1 MAKHIPLYLINLALV
16 LLLSAPAA
24 ALRQNEAGDVFL
36 TKAEAEALELNFKAM
51 REELEA
57 ARREVMRL
65 QRSMKTCETT

>member
-1 MAKHIPLYLINLALV
+1 MKTIVSWLLIAF
-16 LLLSAPAA
+16 LLPVPAQ

-36 TKAEAEALELNFKAM
+36 TRAEAEALELNFKAM

-57 ARREVMRL
+57 ARSEIMRL